1 VTLPVESFPKSLI
14 SLWLRLNVLAS
25 LLLLVVLGSWLPGRI
40 GGWLFYLTGG
50 EALFEVAVRVVFVVL
65 IAMALATACALA
77 VAPFLAVMPSS
88 RPRIVEAVTGITV
101 VGAVFGCL
109 AIVLKTVEDS
119 MIGLAHL
126 SWFPVRIVFALYCL
140 AFAAVLCLPRRRKQL
155 VGCLDDMLTAKTT
168 RRAALATGL
177 ASAALV
183 AGEFAAGK
191 LAPIYSKPA
200 RSTRPRGPNVLLV
213 TFDAL
218 SAEDMSLYG
227 YRLPTTPNI
236 DEFARKSTVFDNFYS
251 ASTFTTASIA
261 SILTGLHP
269 SDDHVHQLH
278 GSFERRYAT
287 KTLPHVMRDSGYI
300 TGATVGNP
308 TAHFLVQ
315 GIERELDYLP
325 DFPHRS
331 QPFLNFWDATRILHQ
346 REPFGSRT
354 SEYWDLEETWGGLQ
368 AQLKKAGPRLFAS
381 ESKYDYSPSA
391 SFSQAR
397 ELLDRMPEGFFLWVH
412 LMAPHDPYLPDA
424 PYLHRFLPSGEVAS
438 WWPSPTYELNDQPKI
453 DKARLRYDELIA
465 EADGAF
471 GAFVTELERSG
482 RLRDTAVIV
491 TADHGESFEGGV
503 YGHYTEFQN
512 RPEIHVPLVV
522 RMPGQERGYRT
533 SVTADQTSLAT
544 TVIDIA
550 GLPRPDWMRGES
562 LVPWLKRDG
571 EGEGQGKAFTQYL
584 VTDSIFKP
592 IRSGTVGVIDGRS
605 QYILDLAT
613 GKGRLRSL
621 SEGNLGRLDRSAQ
634 NPALV
639 EELRREIYARF
650 PDFPREGA

>member
-1 VTLPVESFPKSLI
+1 VDSFRSSLI
-14 SLWLRLNVLAS
+14 SLWLRLNILAS
-25 LLLLVVLGSWLPGRI
+25 LFLFVILGSWLPGRI
-40 GGWLFYLTGG
+40 GGWLFYLTTT
-50 EALFEVAVRVVFVVL
+50 EAIFETAVRVVFLAL
-65 IAMALATACALA
+65 IAMALATVFTLV
-77 VAPFLAVMPSS
+77 VAPLLAFMPSS
-88 RPRIVEAVTGITV
+88 RRRIVRIVSGIAVV
-101 VGAVFGCL
+101 AELFGCL

-119 MIGLAHL
+119 VMGLAHL
-126 SWFPVRIVFALYCL
+126 TWFPVRIVFALYCL

-155 VGCLDDMLTAKTT
+155 VASLDDILTPKAT
-168 RRAALATGL
+168 RRAAMATGL

-191 LAPIYSKPA
+191 LVAVNSKPTRAA
-200 RSTRPRGPNVLLV
+200 RPKGPNILLV

-236 DEFARKSTVFDNFYS
+236 DEFARRSSVFDNFYS
-251 ASTFTTASIA
+251 ASTFTTASVA

-269 SDDHVHQLH
+269 SDHHVHQLH
-278 GSFERRYAT
+278 GSFALSYAA
-287 KTLPHVMRDSGYI
+287 KTLPSVMRAGGYA

-315 GIERELDYLP
+315 GIEREFDFLP

-331 QPFLNFWDATRILHQ
+331 QPFLNFWDATEILHQ

-354 SEYWDLEETWGGLQ
+354 SEYWDLEETWGGLR
-368 AQLKKAGPRLFAS
+368 AQLKKVAPRRFS
-381 ESKYDYSPSA
+381 GDTKYDYSPSA
-391 SFSQAR
+391 SFAEAR
-397 ELLDRMPEGFFLWVH
+397 ELLDKMPGGYFLWVH

-438 WWPSPTYELNDQPKI
+438 WWPSPTYEPKDQPNI

-471 GAFVTELERSG
+471 GAFISELDG
-482 RLRDTAVIV
+482 AGKLRDTAVIV
-491 TADHGESFEGGV
+491 AADHGESFEGGL

-512 RPEIHVPLVV
+512 RPEIHVPLIV
-522 RMPGQERGYRT
+522 RMPGQERGCRIL
-533 SVTADQTSLAT
+533 VTADQTSLAPT
-544 TVIDIA
+544 MTDIA

-562 LVPWLKRDG
+562 LVPWLNRDG
-571 EGEGQGKAFTQYL
+571 EGAGEGRAFTQYL

-592 IRSGTVGVIDGRS
+592 VNAGTVGVVDGRS

-621 SEGNLGRLDRSAQ
+621 SEGHLGRLDRSAE
-634 NPALV
+634 NPALAQK
-639 EELRREIYARF
+639 LREEIYARF
-650 PDFPREGA
+650 PTFPQVGA